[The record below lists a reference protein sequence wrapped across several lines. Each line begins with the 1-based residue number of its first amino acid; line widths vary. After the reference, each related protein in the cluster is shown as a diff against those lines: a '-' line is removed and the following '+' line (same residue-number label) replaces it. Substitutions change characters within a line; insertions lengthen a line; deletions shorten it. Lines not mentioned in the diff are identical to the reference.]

1 MRTELRKILAVVMVL
16 ALAVSMFAIGVSANT
31 DNGTVGDFIV
41 ATPDETTTD
50 EVTTPDEPTVDEVT
64 TPDETTTDEV
74 TTPDEPTTDEIA
86 TPDVLIY
93 GDVNL
98 TGNVSISDA
107 TEIQKAVAELIT
119 LSELQATLADVDADG
134 NITIKDATEIQKYIA
149 ELPVDG
155 LTGTVLGEEAT
166 KDEVTTPDEAT
177 KDETTSDEATKDEVT
192 TPDEATTDEATQD
205 EETAFY
211 LVGYINGADYG
222 IEGDWDNLGENLFV
236 DGTVTLTITADSYVI
251 VKDADNVG
259 YWTNGWLDMN
269 PGSAVLGEFGANNNK
284 LHVPAGEVT
293 FTWDAAT
300 MTLSYVVA

>member
-16 ALAVSMFAIGVSANT
+16 ALAVSMFAMGVSANT

-64 TPDETTTDEV
+64 TPDEPTTDEV

-98 TGNVSISDA
+98 TGYVSVSDA

-119 LSELQATLADVDADG
+119 ISDLQAALADVDADG
-134 NITIKDATEIQKYIA
+134 TITVKDATEIQKYIA
-149 ELPVDG
+149 ELPVNG
-155 LTGTVLGEEAT
+155 ITGTIYGEEAT
-166 KDEVTTPDEAT
+166 EDEKPVVTP
-177 KDETTSDEATKDEVT
+177 DEATKDEVT
-192 TPDEATTDEATQD
+192 TPDETTKDEATTDEATQD
-205 EETAFY
+205 EEAAFY

-284 LHVPAGEVT
+284 LHVPVGEVT